1 MKEMIKAFI
10 GGVIFTLIL
19 VIVVPVVTTN
29 FMQPIIEDYVG
40 DRGIG
45 IISSSMIISVLLF
58 LVTLIFSLL
67 FGGGAILR
75 NYGII
80 GVLGL
85 IFAYWLLGNIFGCV
99 IPVATLILFA
109 ILKRIWDWFKGR
121 KENRGKKEKGPKKD
135 RKSKKS

>member
-10 GGVIFTLIL
+10 GGILFTLIL
-19 VIVVPVVTTN
+19 VIVVPVITTN
-29 FMQPIIEDYVG
+29 YIQPIIEDYVG

-58 LVTLIFSLL
+58 LVTIIFSLL

-75 NYGII
+75 NYGVI

-85 IFAYWLLGNIFGCV
+85 IFAYWLLGNIYGS
-99 IPVATLILFA
+99 IMPVATLILFA
-109 ILKRIWDWFKGR
+109 ILQRIWEWIKNKR
-121 KENRGKKEKGPKKD
+121 KDKDKKEPKKEK
-135 RKSKKS
+135 KSKNK

>member
-10 GGVIFTLIL
+10 GGILFTLIL

-29 FMQPIIEDYVG
+29 YIQPVIEDYVG
-40 DRGIG
+40 DRGVG

-58 LVTLIFSLL
+58 LVTIIFSLL

-85 IFAYWLLGNIFGCV
+85 IFAYWLLGNIYGCI

-109 ILKRIWDWFKGR
+109 ILKRIWDWFKNR
-121 KENRGKKEKGPKKD
+121 KEKKPDKEK
-135 RKSKKS
+135 KSKKK

>member
-10 GGVIFTLIL
+10 GGVLFTLIL
-19 VIVVPVVTTN
+19 VIVVPVITTN
-29 FMQPIIEDYVG
+29 YIQPIIEEYVG

-58 LVTLIFSLL
+58 LVTIIFSLL

-75 NYGII
+75 NYGAI

-85 IFAYWLLGNIFGCV
+85 IFAYWLLGNIYGCI

-109 ILKRIWDWFKGR
+109 ILQRIWNWIKNKR
-121 KENRGKKEKGPKKD
+121 KEKESKKD
-135 RKSKKS
+135 KKSKK

>member
-10 GGVIFTLIL
+10 GGILFTLIL
-19 VIVVPVVTTN
+19 VIVVPVITTN
-29 FMQPIIEDYVG
+29 YIQPIIEDYVG

-58 LVTLIFSLL
+58 LVTIIFSLL

-75 NYGII
+75 NYGLI

-85 IFAYWLLGNIFGCV
+85 IFAYWLLGNIYGS
-99 IPVATLILFA
+99 IMPVATLILFA
-109 ILKRIWDWFKGR
+109 ILQRIWEWIKNKR
-121 KENRGKKEKGPKKD
+121 KDKEKKEKPKKE
-135 RKSKKS
+135 KQSKK